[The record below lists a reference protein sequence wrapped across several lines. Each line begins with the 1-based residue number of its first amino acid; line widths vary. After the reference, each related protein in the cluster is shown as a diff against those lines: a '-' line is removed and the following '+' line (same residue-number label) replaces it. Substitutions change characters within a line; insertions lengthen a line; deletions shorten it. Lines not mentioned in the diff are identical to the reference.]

1 MHDSDSKSDSK
12 KTDAGKI
19 AFHQPGATQPDH
31 LLDELT
37 SIRALLD
44 SEQRAGAATDV
55 PMLDDV
61 VGFAASFKAVDAE
74 PAPALL
80 DLDGIFDEDAGDTL
94 PTRLA
99 FPKFTLDVAVSD
111 ADDAA
116 NTAHPTSLNPGIVN
130 TGREALIRELVAE
143 FLPRI
148 EAELRERLAG
158 LGDDALRTLKKP
170 D

>member
-1 MHDSDSKSDSK
+1 MHDHDQKDPTK
-12 KTDAGKI
+12 PGLRQ
-19 AFHQPGATQPDH
+19 QPAQPDH

-44 SEQRAGAATDV
+44 SERAGATTDV

-80 DLDGIFDEDAGDTL
+80 DLDGIFGDGPGGEDAGNFEPASAHLT
-94 PTRLA
+94 
-99 FPKFTLDVAVSD
+99 FPKFTLDVALTD
-111 ADDAA
+111 EPDAA
-116 NTAHPTSLNPGIVN
+116 TAPVDDNERAN
-130 TGREALIRELVAE
+130 YRREALIQELVAE

-148 EAELRERLAG
+148 EATLRERLAG
-158 LGDDALRTLKKP
+158 LDDQSLHALKKP

>member
-1 MHDSDSKSDSK
+1 MHDQDFDKKDS
-12 KTDAGKI
+12 GK
-19 AFHQPGATQPDH
+19 PDH

-44 SEQRAGAATDV
+44 SEQRATANPPV
-55 PMLDDV
+55 PLLDDV

-74 PAPALL
+74 PGPALL
-80 DLDGIFDEDAGDTL
+80 DLEHIFYEGADSPDPAEAAARS
-94 PTRLA
+94 PRVA

-111 ADDAA
+111 A
-116 NTAHPTSLNPGIVN
+116 PGSTVDPVVSQLPPELPSQLHSN
-130 TGREALIRELVAE
+130 YRREALIQQLVAE

-148 EAELRERLAG
+148 EATLRARLAD
-158 LGDDALRTLKKP
+158 LDDADLHALKKP